1 MRDKYNK
8 TSNSL
13 TMTVITR
20 VIVRRVIGAQRKV
33 LFPFER
39 GRAVG
44 IREGFTEEVTSEFD
58 LEE

>member
-1 MRDKYNK
+1 MRDKYSK
-8 TSNSL
+8 ASNSL

-20 VIVRRVIGAQRKV
+20 VIVRRVFGAQRKV
-33 LFPFER
+33 LFPFEW

-58 LEE
+58 LDE